1 MGIKDHKWGDGS
13 LALFE
18 ATSEGLWLVVN
29 DTDANINKSDAIAIA
44 KHFGLIESAKTDTEI
59 ILNAVVELTK
69 LRTMNSGVSHFA
81 VDNFATDLLFRFTQV
96 LKGD

>member
-1 MGIKDHKWGDGS
+1 MGIKDHKWSDGS

-44 KHFGLIESAKTDTEI
+44 KHFGLID
-59 ILNAVVELTK
+59 
-69 LRTMNSGVSHFA
+69 
-81 VDNFATDLLFRFTQV
+81 DATRCPSCDSSTAC
-96 LKGD
+96 GC